1 MVWLAHSTVYF
12 QLPTS
17 VLVSV
22 AIHIQCE
29 PNKRATRIHGT
40 DFQKESEMFNF
51 LKKDTTKALQ
61 KAYERKL
68 TEAQQAQRNGDIR
81 TYSMLSEEADSLYK
95 MIQSAKAEK

>member
-1 MVWLAHSTVYF
+1 
-12 QLPTS
+12 
-17 VLVSV
+17 
-22 AIHIQCE
+22 
-29 PNKRATRIHGT
+29 
-40 DFQKESEMFNF
+40 MFNF

-81 TYSMLSEEADSLYK
+81 AYSMLSEEADSLYK